1 MRRVVEANPTAEIC
15 DGPLVK
21 ADPEIPIN
29 CPYCG
34 AALIYVRTEG
44 GTHYYRCDRHGMLM
58 LPPDGRV
65 RQVPA

>member
-1 MRRVVEANPTAEIC
+1 MS
-15 DGPLVK
+15 
-21 ADPEIPIN
+21 DPGINAN

-34 AALIYVRTEG
+34 AKLEFLRTEG
-44 GTHYYRCDRHGMLM
+44 ETHFYRCACHGVLM